1 MIVGI
6 GIDTVSIARFEKLIQ
21 QRGERFL
28 RKVFIEREITEGKKR
43 IRSAPFF
50 AARFAA
56 REAFFKALGT
66 GWGRGISLK
75 EVSVITAEQGQ
86 PRFNF
91 SGRVE
96 HALRSRGINSEHLS
110 LTHDG
115 DSAQAIVILEKIQL
129 EVP

>member
-21 QRGERFL
+21 QRGEHFL
-28 RKVFIEREITEGKKR
+28 RKVFSEREITEGKKR
-43 IRSAPFF
+43 KRNAPFF

-86 PRFNF
+86 PQFSF

-96 HALRSRGINSEHLS
+96 RALRSRGINSEHLS

-115 DSAQAIVILEKIQL
+115 DSAQAIVILEKIKHDA
-129 EVP
+129 P